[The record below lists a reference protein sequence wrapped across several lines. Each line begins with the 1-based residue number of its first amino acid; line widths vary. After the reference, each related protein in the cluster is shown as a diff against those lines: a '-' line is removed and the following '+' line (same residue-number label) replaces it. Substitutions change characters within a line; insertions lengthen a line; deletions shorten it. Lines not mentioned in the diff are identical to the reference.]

1 MKWKRIRLQSSIFH
15 SDSLAIL
22 FVVEVP
28 GVRDH
33 QLEVLV
39 VVNTCGNMTVIVEEL
54 VQSDLSISLLGV
66 LISNAVHCAMRLEGL
81 EELLEYLFL
90 CLLASSHV
98 WMLPRVVALPHIV
111 DVDVAV
117 FIEIQLLEYS
127 LDQVLSEWTHV
138 SLDGVEQLVERN
150 ETIIVDVEQVEELTA
165 LLLAE
170 LEAEVTESLPELLY
184 FERSIAI
191 VVQDLEYSLQTDQ
204 SSCTSGSQLLPQFGH
219 QFVVFVLDAGVS
231 RPSVSRGTKLI
242 LVGVLVV
249 DRVLSS
255 CCLTGEDLVAA
266 HGGLGRRLP
275 VLSSLLLG
283 EWSLSVGTEEVPVM
297 VSSVS
302 LSCVDVGHLL
312 RCAGVGHT
320 RWIGATFE
328 TPCIRNHQVKVGV
341 VLDVARYV
349 VVIFDELFEG
359 HFAVSAR

>member
-1 MKWKRIRLQSSIFH
+1 MIGAQITFSIFH
-15 SDSLAIL
+15 SHCLAVL
-22 FVVEVP
+22 FVVQVP

-39 VVNTCGNMTVIVEEL
+39 VVNTCRNITVIVEEL
-54 VQSDLSISLLGV
+54 VQSDLSVSLLRV
-66 LISNAVHCAMRLEGL
+66 LVSDGVHCAMRLEGL
-81 EELLEYLFL
+81 KELLEYLFL
-90 CLLASSHV
+90 GLLAGSHV

-117 FIEIQLLEYS
+117 FVEIQLLEYS

-150 ETIIVDVEQVEELTA
+150 DAIIVDVEHVEESTA

-184 FERSIAI
+184 LERSIAI
-191 VVQDLEYSLQTDQ
+191 VVQDLEYSLQADQ
-204 SSCTSGSQLLPQFGH
+204 SSCASGSQLLPQFGH
-219 QFVVFVLDAGVS
+219 QFVVLVLDAGVS
-231 RPSVSRGTKLI
+231 RPSVSRGTELI
-242 LVGVLVV
+242 LVSVLVV

-255 CCLTGEDLVAA
+255 CCLPGEDLVAA
-266 HGGLGRRLP
+266 HGSLGRRLP

-283 EWSLSVGTEEVPVM
+283 ERSLGVSAEEVPVM

-302 LSCVDVGHLL
+302 FSCVDVGHLL
-312 RCAGVGHT
+312 RCAGVGHA

-328 TPCIRNHQVKVGV
+328 TPCIRNHQIKVGV

-349 VVIFDELFEG
+349 VVIFDELFKG
-359 HFAVSAR
+359 HFTVFAR